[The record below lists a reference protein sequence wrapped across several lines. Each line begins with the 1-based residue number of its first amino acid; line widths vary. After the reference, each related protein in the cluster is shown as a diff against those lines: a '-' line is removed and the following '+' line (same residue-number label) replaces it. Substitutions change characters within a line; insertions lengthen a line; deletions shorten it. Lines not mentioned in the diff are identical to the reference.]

1 METDE
6 IISSLYT
13 EYYLKDSTPEQLVS
27 SYWKYYQGQVEIEI
41 EDGNIRPL
49 KGTML
54 GDLINKSGVSQMFA
68 WLTVGGYLIQLR
80 NRKEITRLIKPSL
93 SLTKRMGLAFNYA
106 CFRQI
111 CSLALIRDTMR
122 VEGKLKA
129 IIIGDGYG
137 FLGSLIKEIDPDS
150 SIVLVDLGRILLWQ
164 AYYCAR
170 AHPGRS
176 HYLVANSQEL
186 NEDKLEH
193 DFIYCPAEHLKMV
206 DSLSFDL
213 AINIASMQEMNQE
226 TIEEYFSYLR
236 KHSKPHNLFYCCN
249 REEKIM
255 PGGESSRFFNYPWSD
270 KDVHLVDEYCPWQR
284 YFLAL
289 WKSEKGLAVLNVR
302 IPFVNYFDGEI
313 RHRLT
318 VLDVNE

>member
-1 METDE
+1 METAE
-6 IISSLYT
+6 IISSLYS

-27 SYWKYYQGQVEIEI
+27 SYWKHYQEQVKIEA
-41 EDGNIRPL
+41 ESGNIRPL
-49 KGTML
+49 KEAML
-54 GDLINKSGVSQMFA
+54 GDLINKSVVSQVFE

-80 NRKEITRLIKPSL
+80 NRKEITRLIKPSF

-129 IIIGDGYG
+129 VIIGDGYG
-137 FLGSLIKEIDPDS
+137 FLGSLIKEIYPDS
-150 SIVLVDLGRILLWQ
+150 SIVLVDLGRVLLWQ
-164 AYYCAR
+164 AYYCAK

-176 HYLVANSQEL
+176 HYLVTNSQEL

-193 DFIYCPAEHLKMV
+193 DFTYCPAEHLKMV

-213 AINIASMQEMNQE
+213 AINIDSMQEMNRE
-226 TIEEYFSYLR
+226 TIELYFNYLR
-236 KHSKPHNLFYCCN
+236 RHLVSENLFYCCN
-249 REEKIM
+249 REQKRM
-255 PGGESSRFFNYPWSD
+255 PGGEVSEFLNYPWSD
-270 KDVHLVDEYCPWQR
+270 KDVHLVDEYCPWHR
-284 YFLAL
+284 YFLSL
-289 WKSEKGLAVLNVR
+289 NIRGSSPKPLGLR

>member
-1 METDE
+1 METSE
-6 IISSLYT
+6 IINYLYK
-13 EYYLKDSTPEQLVS
+13 EYYLKDKTPHELVS
-27 SYWKYYQGQVEIEI
+27 SYWKYYQDQVKIEM

-49 KGTML
+49 KEAML
-54 GDLINKSGVSQMFA
+54 GDLINKSVVSQVFE
-68 WLTVGGYLIQLR
+68 WLTVGSYLIQLR

-137 FLGSLIKEIDPDS
+137 FLASLIKERYPNSLIL
-150 SIVLVDLGRILLWQ
+150 LVDLGKILLFQ
-164 AYYCAR
+164 AYYCGK
-170 AHPGRS
+170 AHPTRS
-176 HYLVANSQEL
+176 HYLLTNSQEL
-186 NEDKLEH
+186 NQNKLQH

-226 TIEEYFSYLR
+226 TIEQYFSYLR
-236 KHSKPHNLFYCCN
+236 GHLRQDNLFYCCN

-255 PGGESSRFFNYPWSD
+255 PGGEVSQFSRYPWSN
-270 KDVHLVDEYCPWQR
+270 KDVHLVDEYCPW
-284 YFLAL
+284 YTHFLAL
-289 WKSEKGLAVLNVR
+289 TKSERGPTVFGIR
-302 IPFVNYFDGEI
+302 IPFVNYFDGQI

-318 VLDVNE
+318 VLDVNK